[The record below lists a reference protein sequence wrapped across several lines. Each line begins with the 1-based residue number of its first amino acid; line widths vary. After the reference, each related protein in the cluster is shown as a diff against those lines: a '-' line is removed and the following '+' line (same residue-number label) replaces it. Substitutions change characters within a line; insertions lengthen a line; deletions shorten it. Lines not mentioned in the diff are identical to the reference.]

1 LFVLS
6 RSKSLT
12 AGTGFWIVAL
22 SAIALGLSGCSAH
35 APAVANVPAKVP
47 LRTATK
53 AELLT
58 AYSQLAHG
66 VTSIN
71 AGVTMQLTAASS
83 YTGVITQYHQV
94 EGFLLAQ
101 RPSSI
106 RVIGQAPVIGT
117 NIFDMVSDGQ
127 TFQIFIPSRN
137 QFLTGPA
144 QLEKPSEKPVE
155 NLRPQHL
162 LEAVFWQPV
171 AASEPVLVEQVTDA
185 GKPYYVLTVARAKG
199 GSGAESSDWE
209 IARKIWFER
218 TGLTMA
224 RLEEYGDQGVL
235 EADISFA
242 QWDVSSGAS
251 YPKQITLA
259 RPTDGYTLVLSI
271 LKLTPNQEITADR
284 FVLAQPPNAQVV
296 HVGEEGDTK

>member
-1 LFVLS
+1 M
-6 RSKSLT
+6 
-12 AGTGFWIVAL
+12 AAL
-22 SAIALGLSGCSAH
+22 CATTLWVSGCSGRP
-35 APAVANVPAKVP
+35 PAVAKVPVKVP
-47 LRTATK
+47 LRTASK
-53 AELLT
+53 SELVT
-58 AYSQLAHG
+58 QYNQLARG
-66 VTSIN
+66 ITSLN
-71 AGVTMQLTAASS
+71 ASVTMQLTAASS

-117 NIFDMVSDGQ
+117 NIFDMVSDGK

-162 LEAVFWQPV
+162 LQAVFWQPI
-171 AASEPVLVEQVTDA
+171 AASDPVLIEQLAEAD
-185 GKPYYVLTVARAKG
+185 KPYYVLTVARSNPAG
-199 GSGAESSDWE
+199 IQNQDWE

-218 TGLTMA
+218 VGLTMT
-224 RLEEYGDQGVL
+224 RIQEYGDQGVL
-235 EADISFA
+235 EADISLA
-242 QWDVSSGAS
+242 QWDVFSGAS

-259 RPTDGYTLVLSI
+259 RPSDGYTLVISI
-271 LKLTPNQEITADR
+271 LKLTPNQEITPDR
-284 FVLAQPPNAQVV
+284 FGLAQPPNAQVV
-296 HVGEEGDTK
+296 HVGEEGEEK

>member
-1 LFVLS
+1 M
-6 RSKSLT
+6 
-12 AGTGFWIVAL
+12 VAL
-22 SAIALGLSGCSAH
+22 AAMAFWASGCTSH
-35 APAVANVPAKVP
+35 APVVAKVPANVP

-53 AELLT
+53 AELVT
-58 AYSQLAHG
+58 AYNQLAHA

-94 EGFLLAQ
+94 DGFLLAQ

-117 NIFDMVSDGQ
+117 NIFDMVSDGK
-127 TFQIFIPSRN
+127 TFQIFVPSRN

-144 QLEKPSEKPVE
+144 HLQKPSEKPVE

-162 LEAVFWQPV
+162 LEAVFWQPI
-171 AASEPVLVEQVTDA
+171 ADSDPVLIEQAMEADKA
-185 GKPYYVLTVARAKG
+185 YYVLTVVRNGAG
-199 GSGAESSDWE
+199 GAQHADWQ

-218 TGLTMA
+218 VGLTMT
-224 RLEEYGDQGVL
+224 RLQEYGSDGTMD
-235 EADISFA
+235 ADISLA
-242 QWDVSSGAS
+242 QWDTFSGVN

-259 RPTDGYTLVLSI
+259 RPSDGYTLVISI
-271 LKLTPNQEITADR
+271 LKLTPNQEIAADR

-296 HVGEEGDTK
+296 HVGEEGDPK